1 MIAEIDFMIEEINT
15 KEIATKTGR
24 MKDVE
29 EIIEEMIEDEIYQI
43 ADMVTGEIII
53 ETEISRI
60 IDPKAEISN
69 DQNPGKG
76 ETKVTKDD
84 HLPKAEEIWIIDQK
98 AENLFKIEI
107 NLETYRKSQKEIIP
121 IKDDQVKDLRTTKKE
136 AHPQEKTT

>member
-69 DQNPGKG
+69 DQNPGIG
-76 ETKVTKDD
+76 ESKVTADD
-84 HLPKAEEIWIIDQK
+84 HLAKTEDIWIIDQK